1 MSTSS
6 ASAAAHDYHHGDLPN
21 TLLRAV
27 EEIIV
32 ESGLRGVSLREAARR
47 AGVSHSAPAHHFG
60 DKDGLL
66 AAFAQ
71 EGFRTLEQALRGAA
85 VSTMDEPPMDQM
97 AALGLS
103 YVRFAAEHPAHFD
116 VMFRSGLDKT
126 GHDELHDQAD
136 ATFTALEERVVALQE
151 AGFYSDESTEAVSLY
166 FWSLAHGAASLW
178 VDGQISAVLGDADL
192 EVLATEAIRLAAVRP
207 AAG

>member
-1 MSTSS
+1 MTTSSTS
-6 ASAAAHDYHHGDLPN
+6 ATAHEYHHGDLPN
-21 TLLRAV
+21 ALLRAV
-27 EEIIV
+27 EEIIL
-32 ESGLRGVSLREAARR
+32 ENGLRSVSLREAARR

-66 AAFAQ
+66 AAFAK
-71 EGFRTLEQALRGAA
+71 EGFRALEQALRGAA
-85 VSTMDEPPMDQM
+85 GATADEPPMDQM

-103 YVRFAAEHPAHFD
+103 YVRFAAEHPAHFE

-126 GHDELHDQAD
+126 GHEELHDQAK
-136 ATFTALEERVVALQE
+136 ATFAALEERVLALQE
-151 AGFYSDESTEAVSLY
+151 AGFYTDGSTEAVALY

-178 VDGQISAVLGDADL
+178 VDGQISGVLWDSDL

-207 AAG
+207 EPT